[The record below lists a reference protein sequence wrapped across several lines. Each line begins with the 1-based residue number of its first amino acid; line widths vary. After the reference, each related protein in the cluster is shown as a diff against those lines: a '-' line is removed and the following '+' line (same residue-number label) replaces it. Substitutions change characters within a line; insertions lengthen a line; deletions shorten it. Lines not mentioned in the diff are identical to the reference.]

1 MSIIQASKQHLMSG
15 FTSSVMIMKLWVLVP
30 LIVQVKLMKF
40 PGDSYQSMVGVLLQG
55 VMVGGCRFQQHTS
68 IIRLMMTFK

>member
-30 LIVQVKLMKF
+30 LIVQVHLIKF
-40 PGDSYQSMVGVLLQG
+40 PGDSYQWLEYCYKGLWF
-55 VMVGGCRFQQHTS
+55 GGCRFQQHTS
-68 IIRLMMTFK
+68 IIRLMMTLK